1 MIAVS
6 AAAAGAVAAT
16 AFSPSGPAATPDSAD
31 DRQATVSDRSFDRSF
46 DQTAPVAERLAALED
61 ALIVERQARQVLE
74 EELLVLT
81 DQLDALGEAANLSA
95 SSEQESLA
103 QVAAQ
108 GEATPRRSRRRGL
121 SDEERRD
128 RLVDAGF
135 SLIEADRIMRR
146 ESEIRMAAIQA
157 RYDAQRSGEAFD
169 GRNLM
174 GSLREELGDPQY
186 ERYLEASGR
195 PTSVTLSTI
204 YEGSPALTAGFLP
217 GDQITHY
224 DGRRVFGMNEIS
236 ELTLTGNAGEM
247 VAVDIL
253 RGGVPM
259 QLTVPRGPLGVVG
272 GRRFRR

>member
-1 MIAVS
+1 MIAVA

-16 AFSPSGPAATPDSAD
+16 ALAPSQPAVASKPAPAD
-31 DRQATVSDRSFDRSF
+31 AARAF
-46 DQTAPVAERLAALED
+46 DQTAPIAARLTALEE
-61 ALIVERQARQVLE
+61 ALIVERQARQLLQ

-81 DQLDALGEAANLSA
+81 EQLDSTPGSGMASGPLPEPVAANA
-95 SSEQESLA
+95 DTAEER
-103 QVAAQ
+103 
-108 GEATPRRSRRRGL
+108 TPRRSRRRGV

-128 RLVDAGF
+128 RLVEAGF
-135 SLIEADRIMRR
+135 SLTEADRIMRR

-157 RYDAQRSGEAFD
+157 RYDAQRNGEAFD
-169 GRNLM
+169 GRSLV

-204 YEGSPALTAGFLP
+204 YEGSPALTAGFQP

-236 ELTLTGNAGEM
+236 DLTLSGNAGEL
-247 VAVDIL
+247 VAVDFV
-253 RGGVPM
+253 RNGVPM
-259 QLTVPRGPLGVVG
+259 QLSVPRGPLGVVG